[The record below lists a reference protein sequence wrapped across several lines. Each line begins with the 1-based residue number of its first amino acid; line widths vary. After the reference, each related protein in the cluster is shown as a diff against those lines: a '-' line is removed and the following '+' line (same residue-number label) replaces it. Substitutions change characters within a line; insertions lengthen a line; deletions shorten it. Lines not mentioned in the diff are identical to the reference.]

1 MPTSLTRNS
10 ELPSS
15 RELGLSS
22 PKPVAKKSFLSKS
35 NIPMKFSQ
43 HNKRTTVEQTKPQ
56 FFTTKKRQDPD
67 EEMGTIRMK
76 DANKTKV
83 VRSILN
89 SSVAVNPSD
98 CSTHQR
104 QAARKRKGKYSLAKN
119 QGSDG
124 GRVSSVKERKDRNI
138 IRKPRMISSVRVKPS
153 GILLLLML
161 SILSVVQAL
170 SDCQIMHKWLPEMFD
185 GSGIACCEQSGIG
198 CVTGRITELYV
209 S

>member
-1 MPTSLTRNS
+1 MPTSNS
-10 ELPSS
+10 NLPSNQGNS
-15 RELGLSS
+15 LSS
-22 PKPVAKKSFLSKS
+22 PKPVAEKIFLSKS

-56 FFTTKKRQDPD
+56 SFTTKKRQEPD
-67 EEMGTIRMK
+67 EEMGTLRMK
-76 DANKTKV
+76 DEKKTKV

-89 SSVAVNPSD
+89 SPVAVNQSD
-98 CSTHQR
+98 CSNHQR
-104 QAARKRKGKYSLAKN
+104 QAAQKQRGKYSLAKN

-138 IRKPRMISSVRVKPS
+138 IRKPRMISFVRVKPS
-153 GILLLLML
+153 GISLLLML

-185 GSGIACCEQSGIG
+185 GSRIACCEQSGISCSG
-198 CVTGRITELYV
+198 GRITGLYA